1 MSNIKNSKGW
11 DIFARLILRNRIFF
25 LVFIFISTLLL
36 STQWKNLKFSY
47 SEANLMPKDHP
58 FNLAY
63 DNFINVFGE
72 EGNLL
77 IIAVNDSSLF
87 KKNNFNSWIELS
99 QSFKNKKEVN
109 NVIHVGNIPIISKDK
124 IKKEFTVDSILNNS
138 FKSDYKV
145 EEFKNILFKDFP
157 FYENIL
163 FNKKSETIQ
172 TAIYLD
178 KKVVNNI
185 ERIEFINEDFIP
197 LIEEFEKETNLDV
210 KISGMP
216 YIGL

>member
-25 LVFIFISTLLL
+25 LVFIFISTLIL

-63 DNFINVFGE
+63 DNFVNVFGE

-87 KKNNFNSWIELS
+87 KKNN
-99 QSFKNKKEVN
+99 V
-109 NVIHVGNIPIISKDK
+109 
-124 IKKEFTVDSILNNS
+124 
-138 FKSDYKV
+138 
-145 EEFKNILFKDFP
+145 ILFRVNFLP
-157 FYENIL
+157 
-163 FNKKSETIQ
+163 
-172 TAIYLD
+172 AI
-178 KKVVNNI
+178 
-185 ERIEFINEDFIP
+185 FI
-197 LIEEFEKETNLDV
+197 
-210 KISGMP
+210 
-216 YIGL
+216 

>member
-63 DNFINVFGE
+63 DNFVNVFGE

-87 KKNNFNSWIELS
+87 KKNNFNSWINLS
-99 QSFKNKKEVN
+99 QSFKNKKEL
-109 NVIHVGNIPIISKDK
+109 
-124 IKKEFTVDSILNNS
+124 TM
-138 FKSDYKV
+138 
-145 EEFKNILFKDFP
+145 LFMLEIFLLFP
-157 FYENIL
+157 KTQI
-163 FNKKSETIQ
+163 NKQSLLLIQ
-172 TAIYLD
+172 
-178 KKVVNNI
+178 
-185 ERIEFINEDFIP
+185 
-197 LIEEFEKETNLDV
+197 
-210 KISGMP
+210 S
-216 YIGL
+216 